1 MSVQLAIANISL
13 ETATVGRQGFQ
24 GIMFAAKHNL
34 WPERIR
40 TYTDADAL
48 LEDGFSSTSAAYKA
62 LRGGF
67 SQTPRPQSIKVG
79 RINSKSVISAPEDVV
94 DGLEY
99 KLTVNAEDAEAAL
112 ELSITANSVDTAE
125 TIFDQVVTAIT
136 GNEGLNAKITPTIVG
151 TGNDATLELDHKVN
165 DDWFSVTNLLNL
177 EDTAG
182 DVDESAADMLA
193 AIALEDD
200 TWYYITCEEKSVSF
214 IEDLAAETEA
224 RFKLYR
230 YTTSEEGSY
239 AATLAGSLKT
249 VQDNQY
255 FRTMGEYHHLAEDT
269 YPEVAA
275 LGEISTFTTGRVTYH
290 ARIVSGVPAA
300 LNAEG
305 KNLTGTQV
313 SNMKKNN
320 VNFYDKVQ
328 ISGASF
334 ASNPS
339 ITYGGKVA
347 SGELTMN
354 IVARDNLQ
362 VDLEAA
368 LTELL
373 IRQKE
378 GRLAFDETSL
388 NKIRGTVRTILNNY
402 VDEGFHNFIMPNPQI
417 TIPSVNNITAAD
429 KSANIFKQCTFK
441 ATLRGAIHMIEITGT
456 LGK

>member
-48 LEDGFSSTSAAYKA
+48 LEDGFSSTSPAYKA

-67 SQTPRPQSIKVG
+67 SQTPSAQSIKVG
-79 RINSKSVISAPEDVV
+79 RINSTSVITVPEAVV

-99 KLTVNAEDAEAAL
+99 KLTINALDAPAAVEVVVEGGTGDSKQTIL
-112 ELSITANSVDTAE
+112 DGIVSALSAQTEILDK
-125 TIFDQVVTAIT
+125 VTLT
-136 GNEGLNAKITPTIVG
+136 VVG
-151 TGNDATLELDHKVN
+151 TGDDAVLNIEHKVN
-165 DDWFSVTNLLNL
+165 DDWFSVTTLLNL
-177 EDTAG
+177 VDTAG
-182 DVDESAADMLA
+182 DVDETAADMLA

-200 TWYYITCEEKSVSF
+200 TWYYVTSEEKSVSF

-269 YPEVAA
+269 YPEVSA
-275 LGEISTFTTGRVTYH
+275 LSEIAPYTTGRVTYH
-290 ARIVSGVPAA
+290 ARIVAGIPAA

-305 KNLTGTQV
+305 KNLTSTQV

-429 KSANIFKQCTFK
+429 KAANIFKQCSFK

-456 LGK
+456 LGN